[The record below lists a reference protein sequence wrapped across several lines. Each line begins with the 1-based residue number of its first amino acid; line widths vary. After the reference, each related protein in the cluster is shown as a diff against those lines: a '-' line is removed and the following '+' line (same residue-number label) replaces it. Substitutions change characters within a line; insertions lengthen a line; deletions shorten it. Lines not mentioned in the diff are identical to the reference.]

1 METCSRKREDIGAYA
16 YDELPEEQRIPL
28 EAHIS
33 ECPACQALLKEEQDL
48 RGLMGDSPPRKPSE
62 SLVRACRSALRWRLR
77 GPQHKGV
84 LGRLWLPIPSLGIQ
98 TVGAL
103 AILLIGL
110 LIGYKLSPSRRA
122 AVHIPSQ
129 DIQEAAYVSSEAP
142 RAFAMNEEPQ
152 IISLQFLAYDPGKEQ
167 VTLRLQATSDL
178 TLRGRVDDEPIR
190 RVLTWAIRQNV
201 NAGARIESIELLGR
215 WMDDEI
221 RDALVAAL
229 DNDENTG
236 VRLEAIQALK
246 EVIGDEQVKQ
256 AFLRVLKDEPNPGI
270 RILAVQALSSLAGEV
285 PRSAFEKAAEEDQ
298 NNYVRM
304 LARNALVTT
313 SERMDLNHGWEEK

>member
-1 METCSRKREDIGAYA
+1 MEACRGRREDIVAYA
-16 YDELPEEQRIPL
+16 YDELSDEQKAPL
-28 EAHIS
+28 EAHIR
-33 ECPACQALLKEEQDL
+33 ECAACRALLKEEQDL
-48 RGLMGDSPPRKPSE
+48 RELMGDSPRLQPSE
-62 SLVRACRSALRWRLR
+62 SLVRACRNALRWRLR
-77 GPQHKGV
+77 GPQRKGV
-84 LGRLWLPIPSLGIQ
+84 LGRLWRPIPCWGVQIS
-98 TVGAL
+98 GAL
-103 AILLIGL
+103 AVLLIGL
-110 LIGYKLSPSRRA
+110 LVGYTLSPSRQS

-129 DIQEAAYVSSEAP
+129 DIQKAAYVSSEAP
-142 RAFAMNEEPQ
+142 RAFTMNEEPQ
-152 IISLQFLAYDPGKEQ
+152 IISLQFLEYDPGRQQ

-178 TLRGRVDDEPIR
+178 TLTGRVDDEPIR

-246 EVIGDEQVKQ
+246 EVIGDENVKE

-304 LARNALVTT
+304 LARKALLAT
-313 SERMDLNHGWEEK
+313 SQ